1 MRLWSF
7 EDCECG
13 ATHQSIPISAK
24 RIPKTIKCSCGKRK
38 GWAVK
43 RTNGIHTTHSSLY
56 GRYEPGLGAFVES
69 YGHKQQLMRE
79 LGVDEASDLVG
90 GSRCHRK
97 EEPKPQVQNNSTW
110 MDDADLAKAQQ
121 EAIGTASRGDFDL
134 TME

>member
-13 ATHQSIPISAK
+13 AAHSHEPISAP
-24 RIPKTIKCSCGKRK
+24 RIPKTIKCACGKRV
-38 GWAVK
+38 GWATK
-43 RTNGIHTTHSSLY
+43 KPNGVGTHSSLY
-56 GRYEPGLGAFVES
+56 GRFEPGLGCVVES
-69 YGHKQQLMRE
+69 YSHKQQLMRE

-97 EEPKPQVQNNSTW
+97 EEPNPRVQNNSTW
-110 MDDADLAKAQQ
+110 MDDTDMAKAQQ
-121 EAIGTASRGDFDL
+121 EAIDRASKGDFDL